1 MDCCSWK
8 QKALLV
14 FPLLDSCG
22 GKKKNPVG
30 GSSNLWMLSCYSFP
44 SSQALKIGLSQKQE
58 ASEIC

>member
-8 QKALLV
+8 QKVLLV

-30 GSSNLWMLSCYSFP
+30 GSSNFVDVELLFFP
-44 SSQALKIGLSQKQE
+44 IISSTEDCSQPETGGK
-58 ASEIC
+58 